1 MFKRILVPLD
11 GSRLST
17 KALPYA
23 GEIAKRF
30 NAEVVLLQ
38 VLEPTRPSVF
48 IDADGY
54 GSAEATEAAIQAAEL
69 RDRKKAV
76 NARRYLRRQVKKITD
91 MSIKVSYNIMIGTAG
106 ESIVRFC
113 RKEKIDLVVMTTH
126 GRSGFKRAILGSV
139 ADEIVREPGVHVL
152 VIRPKK

>member
-23 GEIAKRF
+23 GEIARQF
-30 NAEVVLLQ
+30 DADVILLQ
-38 VLEPTRPSVF
+38 VLKPTTPVLLGGTPGMASAAATQAA
-48 IDADGY
+48 IE
-54 GSAEATEAAIQAAEL
+54 SAELQDKKNAIS
-69 RDRKKAV
+69 
-76 NARRYLRRQVKKITD
+76 ARRSLQRQVKKITD
-91 MSIKVSYNIMIGTAG
+91 KGIKASYNVVTGTAG
-106 ESIVRFC
+106 ESIIRFY
-113 RKEKIDLVVMTTH
+113 RKGKIDLVVMTTH

-139 ADEIVREPGVHVL
+139 ADEIVREPGVPVL